1 MYWGLLVIKLGNA
14 NTISIYANMAKLEY
28 ASGLSPDGG
37 NTVWVRLPL
46 LAPFVPPPDTI
57 NREIIVENRSKS
69 GNSRE
74 RLPSVKVE
82 LDNENFI
89 NCLTQ

>member
-1 MYWGLLVIKLGNA
+1 MVTFSPSKAALRVQVPLSAPK
-14 NTISIYANMAKLEY
+14 YANMAKLEY

-46 LAPFVPPPDTI
+46 LAPLVPPPDTI
-57 NREIIVENRSKS
+57 NRELIVESRSKS

-74 RLPSVKVE
+74 TP
-82 LDNENFI
+82 FG
-89 NCLTQ
+89 QG

>member
-1 MYWGLLVIKLGNA
+1 MVTFSPSKAALRVQIPLSAPKN
-14 NTISIYANMAKLEY
+14 ANMAKLEY

-57 NREIIVENRSKS
+57 NRELIVENRSKS

-74 RLPSVKVE
+74 TP
-82 LDNENFI
+82 FG
-89 NCLTQ
+89 QG